1 MNNSE
6 RICWGWH
13 LPCLQTQ
20 QHGAYH
26 QFLFETILATIQVQ
40 RKCFWDVAKIHGQ
53 AQSSFVFFSKN
64 HWMSRGKNSG
74 WSFVLLAF
82 IIVKKKWY
90 FPTPIKVPMIAKQI
104 HFFSLSIF
112 HLKQYFKHFFPFLF
126 FLPSLSPSLVPP
138 SLTPLHLLYAIPSFL
153 PSFPSHHWTPT
164 QTIIPSSPLTSK
176 SSFLYFHSF
185 ISFPCFF
192 SLTFFL
198 LPSFRPLK
206 KAGCRES
213 HFWNK
218 RTMFSWRGR
227 CF

>member
-1 MNNSE
+1 MTFSNTN
-6 RICWGWH
+6 
-13 LPCLQTQ
+13 
-20 QHGAYH
+20 
-26 QFLFETILATIQVQ
+26 
-40 RKCFWDVAKIHGQ
+40 
-53 AQSSFVFFSKN
+53 QSSN
-64 HWMSRGKNSG
+64 DCQTN
-74 WSFVLLAF
+74 
-82 IIVKKKWY
+82 
-90 FPTPIKVPMIAKQI
+90 P
-104 HFFSLSIF
+104 FFSLSIF

-218 RTMFSWRGR
+218 KDDVFMKGKMFLGR
-227 CF
+227 RRCVHEGEDVFLKEEKKSGNFCRNWN

>member
-1 MNNSE
+1 MAPSMLADAATRGLPPISIRNNTCNYSGSE
-6 RICWGWH
+6 EMFLRCCQNSRPGSKLLWFFFQKIIECLGGRIVVEALCYWH
-13 LPCLQTQ
+13 
-20 QHGAYH
+20 
-26 QFLFETILATIQVQ
+26 
-40 RKCFWDVAKIHGQ
+40 
-53 AQSSFVFFSKN
+53 S
-64 HWMSRGKNSG
+64 
-74 WSFVLLAF
+74 LLS
-82 IIVKKKWY
+82 KKKWH